1 MFQNRV
7 HTSVTQLLRKVPV
20 IVFSTIFIKALCHR
34 DIEGMI
40 SYDIIPRTLLTVY
53 IWMLNRIKVRK
64 NMCTPNKPSRHSLS
78 LTLSIQ
84 ISIRS
89 L

>member
-20 IVFSTIFIKALCHR
+20 IVFPTIFIKALCHR

-40 SYDIIPRTLLTVY
+40 SYDIIPRSPLFKMY
-53 IWMLNRIKVRK
+53 
-64 NMCTPNKPSRHSLS
+64 SLS
-78 LTLSIQ
+78 LPSNSFDRIYMDVKSNKSQKEYVHTK
-84 ISIRS
+84 
-89 L
+89 